1 MKKKTHVVRREKRLM
16 MKKTISILLPLMVLL
31 LASSARQDHY
41 RYIPN
46 ESFAAGEML
55 KFRVHWGPLNAAEA
69 VMQVSDT
76 YYEVNGRPCYK
87 IDIYGNTTGMAD
99 LIVKVRD
106 NWGAYVDT
114 ASILPQK
121 AYRYIE
127 ENGYRKN
134 EMISFDHMED
144 VATVLRLDKKTR
156 APKEKEE
163 FEVPDNILDIVG
175 GYYYLRTL
183 DYSKY
188 QDGDE
193 IEVRGFFDD
202 EIYDLRLRY
211 LGKDQLK
218 TQLGTFNTIVIAPR
232 IPEND
237 FFEGKEPIKVWISD
251 DKNKVPL
258 KIRAKLG
265 IGALEIDIKEMK
277 NLRN

>member
-1 MKKKTHVVRREKRLM
+1 MKRP
-16 MKKTISILLPLMVLL
+16 ISIMCSLMVLL

-41 RYIPN
+41 RYVPN
-46 ESFAAGEML
+46 ESFAAGETL

-69 VMQVSDT
+69 TMQVSDN

-99 LIVKVRD
+99 FIVRVRD

-114 ASILPQK
+114 TSILPQK

-127 ENGYRKN
+127 EGGYRKN
-134 EMISFDHMED
+134 EMITFDHMED

-156 APKEKEE
+156 TLKEKED

-188 QDGDE
+188 REGDE
-193 IEVRGFFDD
+193 IEVSGFFDD

-211 LGKDQLK
+211 LGKRQLR

-237 FFEGKEPIKVWISD
+237 FFDGKEPIKVWISD

-265 IGALEIDIKEMK
+265 IGALEIDIEDMK

>member
-1 MKKKTHVVRREKRLM
+1 MKRT
-16 MKKTISILLPLMVLL
+16 TGILLPLMIMLL
-31 LASSARQDHY
+31 TSSASQNHY
-41 RYIPN
+41 RYVPN

-69 VMQVSDT
+69 TMKISDE
-76 YYEVNGRPCYK
+76 YYNVNGRACYK
-87 IDIYGNTTGMAD
+87 IDIYGSTTGLAD
-99 LIVKVRD
+99 MMVRVRD

-127 ENGYRKN
+127 EGRYRKN
-134 EMISFDHMED
+134 EMINFNHGDD
-144 VATVLRLDKKTR
+144 VATVLRLDKHTR
-156 APKEKEE
+156 TLKEKED
-163 FEVPDNILDIVG
+163 FDVPDNILDIVG
-175 GYYYLRTL
+175 GYYYLRTI

-188 QDGDE
+188 KVGEE
-193 IEVRGFFDD
+193 IDVRGFFDD
-202 EIYDLRLRY
+202 EIYNLKIKY
-211 LGKDQLK
+211 LGKEELTTK
-218 TQLGTFNTIVIAPR
+218 LGTFNTIVIAPI

-237 FFEGKEPIKVWISD
+237 FFNGREPIKAWVSD

-258 KIRAKLG
+258 KIRAELG